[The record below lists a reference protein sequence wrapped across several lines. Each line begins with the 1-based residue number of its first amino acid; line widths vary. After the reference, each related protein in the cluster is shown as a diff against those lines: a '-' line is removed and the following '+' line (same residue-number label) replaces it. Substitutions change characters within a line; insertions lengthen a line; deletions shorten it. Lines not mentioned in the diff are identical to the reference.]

1 MEEKRPVDAAGAA
14 ALIGIAAL
22 LAFNQVVIKITG
34 GGFGPVFQAGL
45 RSGIAL
51 VFLLGWIWVLGK
63 PMAFPRAAIAG
74 GLITGL
80 LFTVEFMAIFTALD
94 LTAVSRS
101 SILFYSMPVWLA
113 LGAHVLLPGERLSGP
128 RVMGL
133 MLAMVGVVLALLDR
147 DAAHVSLTGDAL
159 AVFAAMCWA
168 GLALVVRI
176 TPLARV
182 SAELQLMCQLVVS
195 APILL
200 MLAPFF
206 GDLMRDPQPLHW
218 AGLLFQSIGVVGLGF
233 MIWFRLLATYRA
245 NGVASFSFLSPV
257 LAVIFGW
264 LALGEHVA
272 GQVWLA
278 LGLVAAGI
286 FLINR
291 R

>member
-1 MEEKRPVDAAGAA
+1 MDEKRPVDAAGAA

-45 RSGIAL
+45 RSAIAL
-51 VFLLGWIWVLGK
+51 VFLLGWMRVLSK
-63 PMAFPRAAIAG
+63 PMDFPRAAILG
-74 GLITGL
+74 GLVTGL
-80 LFTVEFMAIFTALD
+80 LFTIEFMAIFTALD

-101 SILFYSMPVWLA
+101 SILFYSMPIWLA
-113 LGAHVLLPGERLSGP
+113 LGAHVLLPGERLSGL
-128 RVMGL
+128 RVAGL
-133 MLAMVGVVLALLDR
+133 MLAMAGVVLALLDR
-147 DAAHVSLTGDAL
+147 DAAHVNLTGDAL

-168 GLALVVRI
+168 GLALVVRV

-200 MLAPFF
+200 ALSPLF
-206 GDLMRDPQPLHW
+206 GDLMRSPEPLHW
-218 AGLLFQSIGVVGLGF
+218 AGLLFQAIGVVGLGF

-264 LALGEHVA
+264 LVLGEHV
-272 GQVWLA
+272 GVQVWVA

-286 FLINR
+286 YLINR